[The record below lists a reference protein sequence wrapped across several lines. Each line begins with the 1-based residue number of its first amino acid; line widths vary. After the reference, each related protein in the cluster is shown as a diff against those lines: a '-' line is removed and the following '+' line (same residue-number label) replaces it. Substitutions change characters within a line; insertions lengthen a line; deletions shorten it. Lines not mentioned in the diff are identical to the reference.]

1 MSYAIIFTKM
11 NGLTYQDVV
20 AQIKDRLDIVDVVSK
35 YVILKKSGG
44 NYWGCCPFHNEKTP
58 SFSVSPAKQIYKCF
72 GCGEGGDV
80 LSFLMKINNQS
91 FAEVVKEQAEILG
104 IELPNNFDKSKDNK
118 DIKEQIYSCM
128 KDAAEFYKKT
138 LLENKTS
145 EAYQYLANRGITDEN
160 IETYRLGFAPNA
172 YDALQKFLKVKHNEE
187 IQEKAGL
194 IIKRENGNGF
204 IDRFRNRITIPIFDE
219 KGNIVA
225 FGARAIEAGQN
236 PKYLNSP
243 ETLVYNKS
251 HVLYGLYHAKEAIK
265 EKDSIVIMEGYFDVI
280 SAQVNGVKNAVGACG
295 TALTDSHV
303 KLISRYTQ
311 SRKIYL
317 AFDTDKAGQMA
328 TKRGAEVIKEAFSG
342 LGNIKQFD
350 ESFASTS
357 ENTDRYSCELRV
369 VVPPEGKDPDEFIR
383 ENGAEAYAQVLRQAP
398 LLVDFQIESVLKA
411 YQKGM
416 SPVEKSAIVKEVL
429 PYLLEIG
436 NNIVRD
442 EYVKIVSSRL
452 DITENS
458 LQKELLNSSGKG
470 LNNTYSQKPKP
481 QTQLAPIVKKSLNIS
496 EKAQKNLLSMYLIN
510 ESSYNIQT
518 LNSILKE
525 VEYTNDTL
533 IIVKDT
539 IDKLVGRVNNV
550 KELIETLYTEF
561 AEDYEVKDIITDLI
575 YLSDS
580 FKNLSDKDFKIAIN
594 ENIETI
600 KSFKEKELKS
610 HLRSQYKQVND
621 DDIKAIEQQIQLK
634 ELLKNK
640 NKLRTG
646 DN

>member
-1 MSYAIIFTKM
+1 MST
-11 NGLTYQDVV
+11 LTYQDVV
-20 AQIKDRLDIVDVVSK
+20 SQIKDRLDIVDVVSK
-35 YVILKKSGG
+35 YVILKKQGG

-80 LSFLMKINNQS
+80 FSFLMKINNQS
-91 FAEVVKEQAEILG
+91 FHEVVKEQAEILG
-104 IELPNNFDKSKDNK
+104 IELPASFDKGKDTK

-128 KDAAEFYKKT
+128 KDCAEFYKKT
-138 LLENKTS
+138 LLSDKSS
-145 EAYQYLANRGITDEN
+145 EAYKYLSGRSITDEN
-160 IETYRLGFAPNA
+160 IETYMLGFAPNS
-172 YDALQKFLKVKHNEE
+172 YDALQQYLKGKYPED

-194 IIKRENGNGF
+194 IIKRENNNGYV
-204 IDRFRNRITIPIFDE
+204 DRFRNRITIPIFDE

-243 ETLVYNKS
+243 DTLVYNKS
-251 HVLYGLYHAKEAIK
+251 HILYGLYQA
-265 EKDSIVIMEGYFDVI
+265 KDSIKENDSIIIMEGYFDVI

-303 KLISRYTQ
+303 KMISRYTP
-311 SRKIYL
+311 SRRIYL

-328 TKRGAEVIKEAFSG
+328 TKRGADVIKDAFAG

-350 ESFASTS
+350 ESFGSISST
-357 ENTDRYSCELRV
+357 NDRYACELRV

-383 ENGAEAYAQVLRQAP
+383 ENGAQAYRHVLEKAP
-398 LLVDFQIESVLKA
+398 LLVDFQIESVLKN

-416 SPVEKSAIVKEVL
+416 SPTEKSSIVKEVM
-429 PYLLEIG
+429 PYLAEIS
-436 NNIVRD
+436 NNIVRG
-442 EYVKIVSSRL
+442 EYVKIVANRL
-452 DITENS
+452 DVNETS
-458 LQKELLNSSGKG
+458 LLAELKKYFNNGFS
-470 LNNTYSQKPKP
+470 NTYSSKPVPQK
-481 QTQLAPIVKKSLNIS
+481 QLAPIVKKSLNIS
-496 EKAQKNLLSMYLIN
+496 EKAQKNLLSMYLVN
-510 ESSYNIQT
+510 ESTYSIQT
-518 LNSILKE
+518 LSNILKD
-525 VEYTNDTL
+525 VDFTNETL
-533 IIVKDT
+533 IIVKNT
-539 IDKLVGRVNNV
+539 IDKLVQRINNV
-550 KELIETLYTEF
+550 KELTETLYTEF

-580 FKNLSDKDFKIAIN
+580 FKDLSEKDFKTAIN

-600 KSFKEKELKS
+600 NAFKEKEVKS
-610 HLRSQYKQVND
+610 HLRSQYKEVND
-621 DDIKAIEQQIQLK
+621 DDIKAIEKQIQLK

>member
-1 MSYAIIFTKM
+1 M

-80 LSFLMKINNQS
+80 LSFLMKINNQF

>member
-1 MSYAIIFTKM
+1 M

-369 VVPPEGKDPDEFIR
+369 VVPPEGKDPDELIR

>member
-1 MSYAIIFTKM
+1 M

-594 ENIETI
+594 ENLSLIHI
-600 KSFKEKELKS
+600 
-610 HLRSQYKQVND
+610 
-621 DDIKAIEQQIQLK
+621 
-634 ELLKNK
+634 
-640 NKLRTG
+640 
-646 DN
+646 

>member
-1 MSYAIIFTKM
+1 M

-128 KDAAEFYKKT
+128 KNAAEFYKKT

>member
-35 YVILKKSGG
+35 HVILKKSGG

-58 SFSVSPAKQIYKCF
+58 SFSVSPAKQICKCF

>member
-1 MSYAIIFTKM
+1 MSTV
-11 NGLTYQDVV
+11 TYQDVV
-20 AQIKDRLDIVDVVSK
+20 TQIKDRLDIVDVISK

-91 FAEVVKEQAEILG
+91 FHEVVVEQAEILG
-104 IELPNNFDKSKDNK
+104 IELPSSFEKGNDNK
-118 DIKEQIYSCM
+118 DIKEQIYACM
-128 KDAAEFYKKT
+128 KSAAEFYKKT
-138 LLENKTS
+138 LLENKSS
-145 EAYQYLANRGITDEN
+145 EAYKYISAREITDEN
-160 IETYRLGFAPNA
+160 IETYMLGFAPNS
-172 YDALQKFLKVKHNEE
+172 YDGLQKYLKGKYSEE

-194 IIKRENGNGF
+194 IIKRENNTGYV
-204 IDRFRNRITIPIFDE
+204 DRFRNRITIPIFDE
-219 KGNIVA
+219 KGNIAA

-243 ETLVYNKS
+243 DTIVYNKS
-251 HVLYGLYHAKEAIK
+251 HILYGLYQAKEAVK
-265 EKDSIVIMEGYFDVI
+265 ENDSIVIMEGYFDVI

-311 SRKIYL
+311 SRKIFL
-317 AFDTDKAGQMA
+317 AFDTDKAGQNA
-328 TKRGAEVIKEAFSG
+328 TKRGAEVIKDAFSG

-350 ESFASTS
+350 ESFASIS
-357 ENTDRYSCELRV
+357 GNNDRYSCELRV

-383 ENGAEAYAQVLRQAP
+383 ENGAQAYQEVLKKAP
-398 LLVDFQIESVLKA
+398 LLVDFQIDSILKS

-416 SPVEKSAIVKEVL
+416 SPIEKSNLVKEVL
-429 PYLLEIG
+429 PYIAEIN
-436 NNIVRD
+436 NNIVRG
-442 EYVKIVSSRL
+442 EYVKIVALRL
-452 DITENS
+452 EVSENAILTELKK
-458 LQKELLNSSGKG
+458 LQGNRFSD
-470 LNNTYSQKPKP
+470 TYSSKNKSQA
-481 QTQLAPIVKKSLNIS
+481 QLAPIVKKSFNLS
-496 EKAQKNLLSMYLIN
+496 EKAQKNLLSMYLIT
-510 ESSYNIQT
+510 ESIYSIQT
-518 LNSILKE
+518 LNSILKD
-525 VEYTNDTL
+525 VDYTNETL
-533 IIVKDT
+533 IIVKNT
-539 IDKLVGRVNNV
+539 IDKMSQRVNNV
-550 KELIETLYTEF
+550 KELIEALYTEF
-561 AEDYEVKDIITDLI
+561 AEDYAVKDIITDLI

-580 FKNLSDKDFKIAIN
+580 FKDLSEKDFKTVIN

-600 KSFKEKELKS
+600 NAFKEKEVKS
-610 HLRSQYKQVND
+610 QLRSQYKEVND
-621 DDIKAIEQQIQLK
+621 DDIKAIEKQIQLK

>member
-1 MSYAIIFTKM
+1 M

-369 VVPPEGKDPDEFIR
+369 VVPPEGKDPDELIR

-436 NNIVRD
+436 NNMVRD

>member
-35 YVILKKSGG
+35 HVILKKSGG

-383 ENGAEAYAQVLRQAP
+383 ENGAEAYAQVLKQAP

>member
-1 MSYAIIFTKM
+1 M

-35 YVILKKSGG
+35 HVILKKSGG

-561 AEDYEVKDIITDLI
+561 AEDYEVQDIITDLI

>member
-1 MSYAIIFTKM
+1 
-11 NGLTYQDVV
+11 
-20 AQIKDRLDIVDVVSK
+20 
-35 YVILKKSGG
+35 
-44 NYWGCCPFHNEKTP
+44 
-58 SFSVSPAKQIYKCF
+58 
-72 GCGEGGDV
+72 
-80 LSFLMKINNQS
+80 
-91 FAEVVKEQAEILG
+91 
-104 IELPNNFDKSKDNK
+104 
-118 DIKEQIYSCM
+118 
-128 KDAAEFYKKT
+128 
-138 LLENKTS
+138 
-145 EAYQYLANRGITDEN
+145 
-160 IETYRLGFAPNA
+160 
-172 YDALQKFLKVKHNEE
+172 
-187 IQEKAGL
+187 
-194 IIKRENGNGF
+194 
-204 IDRFRNRITIPIFDE
+204 
-219 KGNIVA
+219 
-225 FGARAIEAGQN
+225 
-236 PKYLNSP
+236 
-243 ETLVYNKS
+243 
-251 HVLYGLYHAKEAIK
+251 
-265 EKDSIVIMEGYFDVI
+265 
-280 SAQVNGVKNAVGACG
+280 
-295 TALTDSHV
+295 
-303 KLISRYTQ
+303 
-311 SRKIYL
+311 
-317 AFDTDKAGQMA
+317 MA

-539 IDKLVGRVNNV
+539 IDKLV
-550 KELIETLYTEF
+550 
-561 AEDYEVKDIITDLI
+561 
-575 YLSDS
+575 
-580 FKNLSDKDFKIAIN
+580 
-594 ENIETI
+594 
-600 KSFKEKELKS
+600 
-610 HLRSQYKQVND
+610 
-621 DDIKAIEQQIQLK
+621 
-634 ELLKNK
+634 
-640 NKLRTG
+640 
-646 DN
+646 

>member
-1 MSYAIIFTKM
+1 M
-11 NGLTYQDVV
+11 NTSYQDAVS
-20 AQIKDRLDIVDVVSK
+20 QIKDRLDIVDVISK

-58 SFSVSPAKQIYKCF
+58 SFSVSPNKQIYKCF

-91 FAEVVKEQAEILG
+91 FHEVVKEQAEILG
-104 IELPNNFDKSKDNK
+104 IQLPVGFEKSPDNK
-118 DIKEQIYSCM
+118 DVKEQIYSCM
-128 KDAAEFYKKT
+128 KEAASFYKKT
-138 LLENKTS
+138 LLENKSS
-145 EAYQYLANRGITDEN
+145 EAYKYISGRGITDEN
-160 IETYRLGFAPNA
+160 IETYMLGFAPNS
-172 YDALQKFLKVKHNEE
+172 YDGLQTYLKGKFSED

-194 IIKRENGNGF
+194 IIKRENKSGY

-243 ETLVYNKS
+243 DTLVYNKS
-251 HVLYGLYHAKEAIK
+251 HILYGLYQAKEAVK

-303 KLISRYTQ
+303 KLISRYTP
-311 SRKIYL
+311 SRRIYL

-350 ESFASTS
+350 ESFASIS
-357 ENTDRYSCELRV
+357 EANNRYSCELRV

-383 ENGAEAYAQVLRQAP
+383 ENGAEAYWQVLDKAP
-398 LLVDFQIESVLKA
+398 LLIDFQINSVLSS
-411 YQKGM
+411 YTPQM
-416 SPVEKSAIVKEVL
+416 SPLEKSNLVKEVM
-429 PYLLEIG
+429 PYLAEIG
-436 NNIVRD
+436 NNIVRG
-442 EYVKIVSSRL
+442 EYIKIVASRMEIEEKTL
-452 DITENS
+452 INELKAVVKNS
-458 LQKELLNSSGKG
+458 EF
-470 LNNTYSQKPKP
+470 NTLSPKP
-481 QTQLAPIVKKSLNIS
+481 RQQQALAPIVKKSLNIS

-510 ESSYNIQT
+510 ESSYSIQT
-518 LNSILKE
+518 LNNILKE

-533 IIVKDT
+533 IIVKNT
-539 IDKLVGRVNNV
+539 IDKLSQRVNNV
-550 KELIETLYTEF
+550 KELIEALYTEF
-561 AEDYEVKDIITDLI
+561 AEDYDVKEIITDLI

-580 FKNLSDKDFKIAIN
+580 FKNLSERDFKIAIS

-600 KSFKEKELKS
+600 KAFKEKELQN

-621 DDIKAIEQQIQLK
+621 DEIKAIEQQIQLK
-634 ELLKNK
+634 EFLKNQ

>member
-416 SPVEKSAIVKEVL
+416 SPVEKSAIVKEEL

>member
-1 MSYAIIFTKM
+1 M

-58 SFSVSPAKQIYKCF
+58 SFSVSPAKQFYKCF

-194 IIKRENGNGF
+194 IIKREKGNGF

-518 LNSILKE
+518 LSSILKE